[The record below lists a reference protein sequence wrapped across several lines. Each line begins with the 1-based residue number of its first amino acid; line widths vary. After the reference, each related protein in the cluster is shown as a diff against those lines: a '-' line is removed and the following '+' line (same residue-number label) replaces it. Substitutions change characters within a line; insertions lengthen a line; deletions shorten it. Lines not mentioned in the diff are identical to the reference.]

1 MFSQRPRCHYNFSC
15 LRASVITIEGGIG
28 VGKTS
33 LGRSIERFLNKLGI
47 KTKFFP
53 EYVNQTLLT
62 QFIGDMKRYAYSFE
76 LFMLAKRAE
85 IYRDAQRFADLGGLA
100 IIDRSINGDW
110 AFTKMQYDAGR
121 ITAEDWKTYQDI
133 LKAENF
139 YEPSLTIFLD
149 CSIDKSMERINKRG
163 RDGESGYT
171 LSYLCKLR
179 TAYAESFDQ
188 VKHEIHYL
196 EWSENRTLDDNGYL
210 LDDDV
215 EEFLNDIRNNLVL

>member
-1 MFSQRPRCHYNFSC
+1 MFSQRPRYYHNFTC
-15 LRASVITIEGGIG
+15 FRASVITIEGGIG

-33 LGRSIERFLNKLGI
+33 LGRSIERFLNKIGI
-47 KTKFFP
+47 KAKFFP
-53 EYVNQTLLT
+53 EYVNQTLLA
-62 QFIGDMKRYAYSFE
+62 QFIGDMNRHAYSFE

-121 ITAEDWKTYQDI
+121 ITEDDWVTYQDI

-139 YEPSLTIFLD
+139 NEPSLTIFLD
-149 CSIDKSMERINKRG
+149 CDIERSMARISKRG
-163 RDGESGYT
+163 RGCESDYT
-171 LSYLCKLR
+171 VEYLQKLG
-179 TAYAESFDQ
+179 TAYDESFDRINHQ
-188 VKHEIHYL
+188 IYYF
-196 EWSENRTLDDNGYL
+196 EWDEDKNLDEDGHL

-215 EEFLNDIRNNLVL
+215 EKFLYEIRSILVL

>member
-1 MFSQRPRCHYNFSC
+1 MFNQRPRCYYNFSC

-121 ITAEDWKTYQDI
+121 ITEEDWKTYQDI
-133 LKAENF
+133 LNAENF

-149 CSIDKSMERINKRG
+149 CSIERSLARINKRG

-171 LSYLCKLR
+171 EDYLQKLEI
-179 TAYAESFDQ
+179 AYQESFERVD
-188 VKHEIHYL
+188 HEIHYL
-196 EWSENRTLDDNGYL
+196 HWDEDKN
-210 LDDDV
+210 LDDDGYLSDDDI
-215 EEFLNDIRNNLVL
+215 EEFLNDIRSNLVV